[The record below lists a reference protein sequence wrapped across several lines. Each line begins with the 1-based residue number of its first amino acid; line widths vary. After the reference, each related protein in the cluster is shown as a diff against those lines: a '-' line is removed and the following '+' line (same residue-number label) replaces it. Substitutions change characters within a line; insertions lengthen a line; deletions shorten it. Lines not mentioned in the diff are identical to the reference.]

1 MTTGIEKITFNGLP
15 AVRITAPDGATA
27 TILNLGAHIVS
38 WIPARG
44 EERLY
49 LSEKSEFKV
58 GEAVRGGVPVCFPQF
73 GGRGNLP
80 KHGFARLVEWTEA
93 DSRVG
98 DDFATAT
105 FTLTDNEETRKIWPH
120 AFEVEL
126 TVLISGQRLDIELGV
141 KNHGEDALSFT
152 GALHTYLRMKEV
164 EEARIEGLHG
174 LHYLDATSG
183 VERDETGVDLS
194 IEAETDRIYFDADRP
209 VLVREARRSL
219 GIGKENFADVVVW
232 NPWEK
237 NSAAI
242 ADLPDNGFRH
252 MLCIEAAAVNKPVE
266 LAPGAEWWG
275 RQTIAAL

>member
-38 WIPARG
+38 WIPAGG

-49 LSEKSEFKV
+49 LSDKSAFKV

-80 KHGFARLVEWTEA
+80 KHGFARLVEWTETE
-93 DSRVG
+93 SRVG
-98 DDFATAT
+98 KDFATAT
-105 FTLTDNEETRKIWPH
+105 FTLTDDEASRKIWPH
-120 AFEVEL
+120 AFAVEL

-141 KNHGEDALSFT
+141 KNRGDNALSFT
-152 GALHTYLRMKEV
+152 GALHTYLRMREV
-164 EEARIEGLHG
+164 EEVKIEGLHG
-174 LHYLDATSG
+174 LRYLDAPTG
-183 VERDETGVDLS
+183 VEHDETGVDLT
-194 IEAETDRIYFDADRP
+194 IEAETDRIYYDANRP
-209 VLVREARRSL
+209 VLVREPHRSL

-242 ADLPDNGFRH
+242 ADLPDNGFRY
-252 MLCIEAAAVNKPVE
+252 MLCVEAAAVNKPVE
-266 LAPGAEWWG
+266 VAPGAEWWG